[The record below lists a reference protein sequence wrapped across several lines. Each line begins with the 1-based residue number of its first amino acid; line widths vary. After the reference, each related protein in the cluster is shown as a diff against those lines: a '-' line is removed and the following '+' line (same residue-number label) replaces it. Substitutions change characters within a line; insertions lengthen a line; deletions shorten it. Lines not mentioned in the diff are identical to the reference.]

1 MGIFEMSRIGRRI
14 VALVLVSVTLST
26 FTLTGSFL
34 WLQLRDS
41 IAARRAA
48 IQGTGYVFA
57 SAIADEVEVGN
68 QQAILNALR
77 SISRVPD
84 VRQVIAIDSA
94 GREIASLGAASML
107 QSDIVGEKTGWYS
120 LLTRGWFP
128 VVTEIVKAGKPVGRL
143 LIVADIR
150 SFRNQVAQA
159 AILTLF
165 AALAA
170 GGLGVAAAVRLQRRI
185 SGPIASLTRAM
196 TRIRSAR
203 DYSLKVE
210 HESDDETGIL
220 VDAFNGM
227 ISEIGY
233 RDESMRRLAHFDPL
247 TGLANRGAFQRHF
260 ETVLSA
266 GSDAALFL
274 LDLDQFK
281 SVNDSYGHSA
291 GDSLL
296 MDVAARFKA
305 ECPDNLFLV
314 RLGGDE
320 FAVVATG
327 VATESDAQTALA
339 PLIASL
345 LRPVDIFGREILI
358 GASAGVAMI
367 PRDGNSTADLL
378 RRADLALYHAKREG
392 RGRVVFYRPW
402 LDEDMQ
408 LRSLLALDLRQ
419 AIELGQLEA
428 NYQPQVNIQTGEA
441 DGFESLLRWNH
452 PVHGDVSP
460 AKFIPIAESNGLI
473 CSLGH
478 WILRESCRQAKAWID
493 EGLSIRKMSVNVSIA
508 QIRQAR
514 FELEVEE
521 ILLETRL
528 APSVLCLEITESLF
542 ADTSLVRVQTVLE
555 SLKGVGVKLAIDDF
569 GTGYSSLSY
578 LNGLPFDELKID
590 RAFISGIGSNAS
602 KHRLLKGMIEL
613 SHALDLSVIAEGAET
628 QDEVKVLREM
638 GAEQVQGYVYSK
650 PVSAAE
656 IPAAVQSIKALHSKQ
671 FKFLPVA
678 KTSRRPA

>member
-1 MGIFEMSRIGRRI
+1 MRIFDMSRIGRRI

-26 FTLTGSFL
+26 MTLTGTFL

-41 IAARRAA
+41 IASRRAA

-57 SAIADEVEVGN
+57 SAIADEVEAGN
-68 QQAILNALR
+68 KQAILNALR
-77 SISRVPD
+77 SIRRVPD

-94 GREIASLGAASML
+94 GREIVSLGAASML
-107 QSDIVGEKTGWYS
+107 QSDIVGKETGWYS

-128 VVTEIVKAGKPVGRL
+128 VVTDIVKAGKPVGRL
-143 LIVADIR
+143 LIVADIS
-150 SFRNQVAQA
+150 SFRIQVAQA
-159 AILTLF
+159 AALTLF
-165 AALAA
+165 AAFAA
-170 GGLGVAAAVRLQRRI
+170 GGLGVAAAIRLQRGI

-196 TRIRSAR
+196 THIRSAR

-210 HESDDETGIL
+210 HESDDETGVL

-260 ETVLSA
+260 ESVLA
-266 GSDAALFL
+266 GNADAALFL

-281 SVNDSYGHSA
+281 SINDSYGHSA

-296 MDVAARFKA
+296 MDVASRFKE

-327 VATESDAQTALA
+327 VATESDAQTLLA

-358 GASAGVAMI
+358 GASVGVAMI
-367 PRDGNSTADLL
+367 PRDGNTTADLL
-378 RRADLALYHAKREG
+378 RRADLALYQAKREG
-392 RGRVVFYRPW
+392 RGRVMFYRPW

-408 LRSLLALDLRQ
+408 LRTALAHDLRQ
-419 AIELGQLEA
+419 AIELGQLDV
-428 NYQPQVNIQTGEA
+428 NYQPQVNIQTGEV

-452 PVHGDVSP
+452 PVHGEVPP

-478 WILRESCRQAKAWID
+478 WILRGSCRQARAWID
-493 EGLSIRKMSVNVSIA
+493 EGLDIRKMSVNVSIA

-514 FELEVEE
+514 FELEVEQ
-521 ILLETRL
+521 ILLDTRL

-590 RAFISGIGSNAS
+590 RAFVSGIGSNAS

-628 QDEVKVLREM
+628 QEEVKVLREM
-638 GAEQVQGYVYSK
+638 GAEQVQGYVYSR
-650 PVSAAE
+650 PVTAAE
-656 IPAAVQSIKALHSKQ
+656 IPAVVRLIKASLRK
-671 FKFLPVA
+671 KFHLPVV
-678 KTSRRPA
+678 KPDRRPA